1 MSDQLLR
8 LLEKLELEIGS
19 ESLHYFSP
27 KDISL
32 LQWIWQNFQMQE
44 AGESDATFVQKCMV
58 EQEEKIAAALVDIMV
73 EAESK
78 EFTLPNAKPSIHS
91 LCEAIIWWGQ
101 QQEWAM
107 WLEGAQTDLQR
118 LAYTSA
124 LPTPNY
130 SEEKLAP
137 LKKWLNIQK
146 GYEEL
151 AIFLISKSKQLECA
165 FPKVEIPYD
174 PEELAAIESELNVRE
189 QLWYEFDLVEGSAAA
204 IGWTIKIPASKRT
217 DRKLESFRAELRTQ
231 KGLRDK
237 VLVMN
242 KQLSE
247 RGVEP
252 IDCLMP
258 LELSVVEH
266 ARQVL
271 DFQSICAEEIVTNT
285 RLLLPWH
292 RGAVR
297 HPSSPFERE
306 SFSDY
311 QLAIAPYIK
320 KASFLRQKLPLFIGL
335 FGVLTLI
342 LYQSV
347 LYSMAKKIEQSAR
360 EIEWELEIDGPFYSY
375 IDIQIAQ
382 NQLDESLELLPV
394 VQDIEKNYRLMIEPP
409 YSKDRVV
416 YIAQFHERV
425 KQFPASRF
433 YLESGDGPYVIQH
446 FFVMT
451 DTEITSSDFSQVLGQ
466 SSLSDC
472 GPTCPEVNV
481 TWREALVF
489 ANALSIKM
497 GLEECYF
504 INEVEASWP
513 EGPSCKGWR
522 LPTEF
527 EWVYAASGG
536 GAIAAE
542 GWGLTN
548 SQGVLHPVAKLQA
561 TPSGLYD
568 IKGNAAEWV
577 WDGFGPLPNG
587 EQMDYA
593 GVLNAEA
600 RVVRGGSWLDELQGV
615 QRKGL
620 TKNSPVSDIG
630 FRLVRTLA
638 N

>member
-19 ESLHYFSP
+19 ELLPYFSS

-44 AGESDATFVQKCMV
+44 AGESDATFVQKCVV

-78 EFTLPNAKPSIHS
+78 DFILPNAKPSIHS

-101 QQEWAM
+101 QQEWAE
-107 WLEGAQTDLQR
+107 WLEGAKTDIQR
-118 LAYTSA
+118 LSYAGA

-130 SEEKLAP
+130 SEEKFAP
-137 LKKWLNIQK
+137 LKKWLNTQK

-151 AIFLISKSKQLECA
+151 AMFLVSKSELLECS
-165 FPKVEIPYD
+165 FPKVEVPYA
-174 PEELAAIESELNVRE
+174 PEELASIENELSIRE
-189 QLWYEFDLVEGSAAA
+189 QLWYEFDSVEESAAA
-204 IGWTIKIPASKRT
+204 MGWVIKIPASKRT
-217 DRKLESFRAELRTQ
+217 NKKLESFRLELSKQ
-231 KGLRDK
+231 KDLRDK

-252 IDCLMP
+252 IECLMP

-271 DFQSICAEEIVTNT
+271 DYQSTCAEEILANT

-292 RGAVR
+292 RSVVR
-297 HPSSPFERE
+297 HPSSPFKRE
-306 SFSDY
+306 SFSEY
-311 QLAIAPYIK
+311 QLVVAPYIR
-320 KASFLRQKLPLFIGL
+320 KASFIRQRLPLIGVL
-335 FGVLTLI
+335 FGVLALV

-347 LYSMAKKIEQSAR
+347 LYSMAKKIEHSAL
-360 EIEWELEIDGPFYSY
+360 EIEWELKIDGPFYSY
-375 IDIQIAQ
+375 IDIQVAQ
-382 NQLDESLELLPV
+382 NQLDDSLEIVSV
-394 VQDIEKNYRLMIEPP
+394 VQDIEKNYNLMIEPP
-409 YSKDRVV
+409 YSKEQVV

-433 YLESGDGPYVIQH
+433 YLESGGGPYVIQH

-451 DTEITSSDFSQVLGQ
+451 ETEITSSDFSQVLGQ
-466 SSLSDC
+466 SSPSDC

-489 ANALSIKM
+489 ANALSVKM
-497 GLEECYF
+497 GLDECYL
-504 INEVEASWP
+504 INEAEASWP

-522 LPTEF
+522 LPTEL
-527 EWVYAASGG
+527 EWVFAASGG
-536 GAIAAE
+536 GTIAAK
-542 GWGLTN
+542 GWGFTN
-548 SQGVLHPVAKLQA
+548 SDGGLHPVAKLQA

-568 IKGNAAEWV
+568 VKGNAAEWM
-577 WDGFGPLPNG
+577 WDGFGPLPSG
-587 EQMDYA
+587 EQMDYTGA
-593 GVLNAEA
+593 LNAEA

-620 TKNSPVSDIG
+620 TKDSSVADVG